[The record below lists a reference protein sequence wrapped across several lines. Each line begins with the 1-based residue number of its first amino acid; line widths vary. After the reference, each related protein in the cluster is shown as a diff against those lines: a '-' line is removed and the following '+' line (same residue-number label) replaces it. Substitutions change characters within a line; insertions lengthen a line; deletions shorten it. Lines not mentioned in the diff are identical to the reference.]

1 MKGSQSREVDGILLH
16 TIIKLFSGLLLLMY
30 AWGGK
35 KKKNITGIRRSLLEE
50 ITIWKKNDVDFILS
64 TTSSLY
70 LHFHLFSNC

>member
-35 KKKNITGIRRSLLEE
+35 KKKKYHGN
-50 ITIWKKNDVDFILS
+50 
-64 TTSSLY
+64 
-70 LHFHLFSNC
+70 